1 MRNSARAVIIC
12 DGKVLTMFRRLKNKD
27 GSIKEYYVLPG
38 GGIEENETMEQTVV
52 RELKEEMNLDIKII
66 EYLGKEFIEG
76 RGENNFFYCEVIGN
90 TVPQLSGEELEK
102 VCEDNYY
109 EPMYIDLKDIENI
122 NLYAKEFVYKVK

>member
-66 EYLGKEFIEG
+66 EYLGKEFI
-76 RGENNFFYCEVIGN
+76 
-90 TVPQLSGEELEK
+90 
-102 VCEDNYY
+102 
-109 EPMYIDLKDIENI
+109 
-122 NLYAKEFVYKVK
+122 